1 MLSMSI
7 ALNAVLSSRRCATPG
22 TIPRRC
28 SSLRPGSFD
37 LCGDRLRGIP
47 LLQLVCCFAGPR
59 VCRIDHEEGI
69 LRVCV
74 ARVGCFHYSCV
85 PCTRYRLLCL
95 NILYAD
101 TYSAV
106 IGKIHLCTHPPR
118 VQTFNWQYNKPLVDV
133 AGLYLGHH
141 VNCIHNC
148 EYNPGL

>member
-1 MLSMSI
+1 MKKVFYEF
-7 ALNAVLSSRRCATPG
+7 ALLELAAS
-22 TIPRRC
+22 TI
-28 SSLRPGSFD
+28 
-37 LCGDRLRGIP
+37 
-47 LLQLVCCFAGPR
+47 LVSHVR
-59 VCRIDHEEGI
+59 V
-69 LRVCV
+69 
-74 ARVGCFHYSCV
+74 
-85 PCTRYRLLCL
+85 YRLLCL